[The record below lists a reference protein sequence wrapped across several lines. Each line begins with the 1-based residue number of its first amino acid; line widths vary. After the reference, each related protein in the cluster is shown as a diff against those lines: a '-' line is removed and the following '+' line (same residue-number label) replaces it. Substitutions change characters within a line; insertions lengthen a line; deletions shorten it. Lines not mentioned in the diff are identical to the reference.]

1 MIRQWIDSGIRPLPV
16 SVNVTKTDILA
27 INVTGFAG
35 QTISVINTDGTKI
48 AEIRNASYNE
58 TIASDAGVYIV
69 TANGKSYKV
78 IVK

>member
-1 MIRQWIDSGIRPLPV
+1 M
-16 SVNVTKTDILA
+16 
-27 INVTGFAG
+27 TGFAG